1 MPKAIVFDIGGVL
14 IGLNMG
20 RCIQAFR
27 SGLGFERI
35 TELLDPYHQKDIY
48 GELEGGR
55 ISEHHFKELVIAES
69 RPGTTAKDVE
79 NAMGELLD
87 KKMDPRTVRTV
98 NELKEKYPLYLLS
111 NNNPI
116 SMRHCLSILKSNG
129 LDPDRTFRG
138 QFISSD
144 LKMMKPAPEFY
155 NYVIQKIG
163 LPPQEILFI
172 DDNKANVDGARAS
185 GLDARLYNPGT
196 DLGLL
201 LSDC

>member
-20 RCIQAFR
+20 RCIEAFR
-27 SGLGFERI
+27 TGLGFERI
-35 TELLDPYHQKDIY
+35 TQLLDPYHQKGVY
-48 GELEGGR
+48 GELEGGKV
-55 ISEHHFKELVIAES
+55 SEQHFKEFVIAES
-69 RPGTTAKDVE
+69 RPGTTPQDVE
-79 NAMGELLD
+79 WAMGQLLIE
-87 KKMDPRTVRTV
+87 KMDPRTVQAV
-98 NELKEKYPLYLLS
+98 KSLVDKYPLYLLS

-116 SMRHCLSILKSNG
+116 SMRHCLRVLKENG
-129 LDPDRTFRG
+129 LDPDTTFKG

-144 LKMMKPAPEFY
+144 LKLMKPSAEFY
-155 NYVIQKIG
+155 NYAVRSIG

-172 DDNKANVDGARAS
+172 DDNKANVDGARAV
-185 GLDARLYNPGT
+185 GIDARLYTPGT

>member
-14 IGLNMG
+14 IGLNMSG
-20 RCIQAFR
+20 CIEAFR
-27 SGLGFERI
+27 TGLGFERI
-35 TELLDPYHQKDIY
+35 TQLLDPYHQKGIY

-55 ISEHHFKELVIAES
+55 LSEQHFKELVIAES
-69 RPGTTAKDVE
+69 RPGTTPEDVDK
-79 NAMGELLD
+79 AMSKLLIPV
-87 KKMDPRTVRTV
+87 MDPRTVKAV
-98 NELKEKYPLYLLS
+98 NDLKGKYPLYLLS

-116 SMRHCLSILKSNG
+116 SMRHCLKVLRDNG
-129 LDPDRTFRG
+129 IDPETTFKD

-144 LKMMKPAPEFY
+144 LKLMKPSPEFY
-155 NYVIQKIG
+155 TYVIQRIG

-172 DDNKANVDGARAS
+172 DDNKANVDGARAV

>member
-14 IGLNMG
+14 IGLNMD
-20 RCIQAFR
+20 RCIHAFR
-27 SGLGFERI
+27 VGLGFERI
-35 TELLDPYHQKDIY
+35 TQLLDPYHQKGIY

-55 ISEHHFKELVIAES
+55 LSEQHFKELVIAES
-69 RPGTTAKDVE
+69 RPGTTPQDVDD
-79 NAMGELLD
+79 AMGRLLVQ
-87 KKMDPRTVRTV
+87 KMDPRTVSVVKNLAR
-98 NELKEKYPLYLLS
+98 EYPLYLLS

-116 SMRHCLSILKSNG
+116 SMRHCLKVLRDNG
-129 LDPDRTFRG
+129 IDPEKTFKG

-144 LKMMKPAPEFY
+144 LKLMKPAPEFY
-155 NYVIQKIG
+155 RYAIEKIG

-172 DDNKANVDGARAS
+172 DDNKANVDGARAL

-201 LSDC
+201 LADC

>member
-14 IGLNMG
+14 IGLNMS
-20 RCIQAFR
+20 RCIEAFR
-27 SGLGFERI
+27 STLGFERI
-35 TELLDPYHQKDIY
+35 TELLDPYHQKGIY

-55 ISEHHFKELVIAES
+55 LSEQHFKDLVLAES
-69 RPGTTAKDVE
+69 RPGTKPQDVE
-79 NAMGELLD
+79 YAMGELLD
-87 KKMDPRTVRTV
+87 KKMDPRTVQAV
-98 NELKEKYPLYLLS
+98 LDLKGRYPLYLLS

-116 SMRHCLSILKSNG
+116 SMRHCLRVLKDNG
-129 LDPDRTFRG
+129 IDPDATFRG

-155 NYVIQKIG
+155 RYVIQRIG

-172 DDNKANVDGARAS
+172 DDNKANVDGARAV